1 MRESTRRFVSL
12 MIALVMVLQIIP
24 PVPIAWAT
32 ELSTGYI
39 TAEHTTNIENVDWD
53 YQVEFSKSK
62 EDDPTGVLSAYWDK
76 DNLYV
81 GTEYT
86 NASTLVITVNGVS
99 KEYTLDINSAST
111 VVTIPL
117 SEVNVRLND
126 YNQCVEFNALLKSDT
141 GSAEIADRELCF
153 TVAGTLIYDVLADS
167 AALEAGDFAGSK
179 GSGTAVIDTTDG
191 TASSYITKLTGDVVF
206 PDDAD
211 ILMTQTICVEEM
223 PVTEAKFYGAENESS
238 RARTAVGNGYSYIMI
253 DRTINEGFAG
263 NWGNTVSCT
272 LHNVDNEG
280 NLSLVVLTD
289 IDAPEKDLVVPLGV
303 KVGDTFKLDTYW
315 RADNSVE
322 IYVDGE
328 LKATV
333 EDAVFLNNECM
344 GGATQS
350 CVWLMHQCLS
360 AGTTK
365 MTVTNTAVYVPG
377 YTSITQE
384 ITQDVISEMVGN
396 VEEVRYDITHNMHIQ
411 QTIEIETMPEG
422 TYTYNGT
429 STAGGYSFYLGDRTD
444 GDYNNNKS
452 LHGTIINTGDQNLTL
467 FVADNSA
474 AGYTAVDLGRKI
486 GDKFVLGTQWNTD
499 ESLDIYVD
507 GIYKTTIENVTRSV
521 PGANNNLVLSY
532 NRASDLS
539 DAIKLTI
546 SNVVIHNKIP
556 VSIADE
562 LGMDSYFEA
571 MNWNAVRNDIT
582 LPTFNAVNSEGT
594 PYSYV
599 GTWKKGLYNGYGVC
613 HWEAD
618 DVYTQKGTFVDG
630 EFSPTPV
637 EFFVSKGTYP
647 DESYTITNNALT
659 FLEKYPQIFTDNNV
673 SNTEI
678 EYEQNFQYKAFE
690 KNPKKYG
697 SKLIVVPSLRVVQI
711 FENDYWGYEHT
722 FIIAQDGSGNV
733 YYVNLFGYW
742 ENIYEGSYI
751 KLTAL
756 PLDYFTYPNVY
767 GDKIWAIACAGVRI
781 N

>member
-1 MRESTRRFVSL
+1 MKNYRRTLATLALLMLLNGCAANTHTIETEPTTTVTTDPAVQPPTGESRAAETEETNPARESVEETEEASVTQPTTPAVTEPKEPENNPERNDTSETQQAETEETESPETSL
-12 MIALVMVLQIIP
+12 DETDQGSTEQPAAVPEETLP
-24 PVPIAWAT
+24 PETEREEADQDQTEPPETEVPEETEAT
-32 ELSTGYI
+32 EP
-39 TAEHTTNIENVDWD
+39 EV
-53 YQVEFSKSK
+53 
-62 EDDPTGVLSAYWDK
+62 
-76 DNLYV
+76 
-81 GTEYT
+81 TEY
-86 NASTLVITVNGVS
+86 S
-99 KEYTLDINSAST
+99 
-111 VVTIPL
+111 
-117 SEVNVRLND
+117 
-126 YNQCVEFNALLKSDT
+126 
-141 GSAEIADRELCF
+141 
-153 TVAGTLIYDVLADS
+153 
-167 AALEAGDFAGSK
+167 
-179 GSGTAVIDTTDG
+179 
-191 TASSYITKLTGDVVF
+191 
-206 PDDAD
+206 
-211 ILMTQTICVEEM
+211 
-223 PVTEAKFYGAENESS
+223 
-238 RARTAVGNGYSYIMI
+238 
-253 DRTINEGFAG
+253 
-263 NWGNTVSCT
+263 
-272 LHNVDNEG
+272 
-280 NLSLVVLTD
+280 
-289 IDAPEKDLVVPLGV
+289 
-303 KVGDTFKLDTYW
+303 YW